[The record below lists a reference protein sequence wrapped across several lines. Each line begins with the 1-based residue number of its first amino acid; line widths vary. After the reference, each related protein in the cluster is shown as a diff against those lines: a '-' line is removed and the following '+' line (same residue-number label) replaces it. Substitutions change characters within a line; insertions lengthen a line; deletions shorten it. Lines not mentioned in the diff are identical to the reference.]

1 MSAKIPTEVKNM
13 SEYRLKDV
21 CVKLASVSVFEKV
34 LEKPIFKSFFKYMS
48 ERATDEEKIRNYSA
62 FVSLI
67 YEGGADLSKIVARCV
82 FEDEN
87 VYVKSVAQKK
97 TVNEKIVSSV
107 KRELE
112 IFSEFASLTSRDF
125 ASDIGAEIAIADFD
139 SGSVDISKEYKE
151 RLENIS
157 SYGYGIFS
165 SNPMFRISKNGEA
178 EPICEAD
185 KISLDDFIGYEAER
199 GEVIKNTRSFVDG
212 YPAANVLL
220 YGDAGTGKSSTVKAV
235 ANEFYKDGVR
245 LIELRKD
252 QLFLLPEVMD
262 EISGNP
268 LKFIIFIDDLSFEK
282 SDDNFNML
290 KAALEGSATCK
301 AENAV
306 IYATSNRR
314 HIVRETFS
322 DRDGDDVHRNDTVQE
337 ALSLSER
344 FGLTVSFY
352 KPDKKLY
359 LKIVSDL
366 AKKNGIEKSEAEL
379 DTRAEAFALKR
390 GYRSA
395 RCAEQF
401 IDSLMQ
407 EKTEVSDK

>member
-1 MSAKIPTEVKNM
+1 M
-13 SEYRLKDV
+13 SEYRLRDIY
-21 CVKLASVSVFEKV
+21 VKLKSVSVFEKV
-34 LEKPIFKSFFKYMS
+34 LEEPIFKLFFKYMG

-62 FVSLI
+62 FVSEI
-67 YEGGADLSKIVARCV
+67 YENGADLSKIVARCV

-87 VYVKSVAQKK
+87 VYIKSIAQKK
-97 TVNEKIVSSV
+97 PINDKIVTSV
-107 KRELE
+107 KRELA
-112 IFSEFASLTSRDF
+112 IFSELASLTSDDF
-125 ASDIGAEIAIADFD
+125 KPDMGAEIEIADFD
-139 SGSVDISKEYKE
+139 PGSVDISKEYKQ

-157 SYGYGIFS
+157 SYGYGMFS
-165 SNPMFRISKNGEA
+165 SNPMFRISSDGEA

-185 KISLDDFIGYEAER
+185 KISLDDFIGYDDER
-199 GEVIKNTRSFVDG
+199 GEVIKNTESFVNG

-235 ANEFYKDGVR
+235 ANAFYKDGVR

-252 QLFLLPEVMD
+252 QLFLLPKVMD
-262 EISGNP
+262 RISGNP

-314 HIVRETFS
+314 HIVKESFS
-322 DRDGDDVHRNDTVQE
+322 ERDGDDVHRNDTVQE

-359 LKIVSDL
+359 LKIVYDL
-366 AKKNGIEKSEAEL
+366 ARKNGIEKPETEL
-379 DTRAEAFALKR
+379 NARAEAFALKR

-401 IDSLMQ
+401 IESLIQ
-407 EKTEVSDK
+407 ENKTSDK

>member
-1 MSAKIPTEVKNM
+1 M
-13 SEYRLKDV
+13 SEYRLRDIY
-21 CVKLASVSVFEKV
+21 VKLKSVSVFEKV
-34 LEKPIFKSFFKYMS
+34 LEETIFKLFFKYMG

-62 FVSLI
+62 FVSEI
-67 YEGGADLSKIVARCV
+67 YENGADLSKIVARCV

-87 VYVKSVAQKK
+87 VYIKSIAQKK
-97 TVNEKIVSSV
+97 PINDKIVTSV
-107 KRELE
+107 KRELA
-112 IFSEFASLTSRDF
+112 IFSEFASLTSDDF
-125 ASDIGAEIAIADFD
+125 KPDMGAEIEIADFD
-139 SGSVDISKEYKE
+139 SGSVDISKEYKQ

-157 SYGYGIFS
+157 SYGYGMFS
-165 SNPMFRISKNGEA
+165 SNPMFRISSDGEA

-185 KISLDDFIGYEAER
+185 KISLDDFIGYDDER
-199 GEVIKNTRSFVDG
+199 GEVIKNTESFVNG

-235 ANEFYKDGVR
+235 ANAFYKDGVR

-252 QLFLLPEVMD
+252 QLFLLPKVMD
-262 EISGNP
+262 RISGNP

-314 HIVRETFS
+314 HIVKESFS
-322 DRDGDDVHRNDTVQE
+322 ERDGDDVHRNDTVQE

-359 LKIVSDL
+359 LKIVYDL
-366 AKKNGIEKSEAEL
+366 ARKNGIEKPETEL
-379 DTRAEAFALKR
+379 NARAEAFALKR

-401 IDSLMQ
+401 IESLIQ
-407 EKTEVSDK
+407 ENKTSDK